1 MDLHGFFFDTEN
13 INFPSFFFFLKK
25 RTTTFSSLKKHNHSA
40 YLSVSSQK
48 AVKQEPEMRNEAWW
62 LSGQASASAVTASQY
77 EF

>member
-1 MDLHGFFFDTEN
+1 MDFFLTLKTLTFLV
-13 INFPSFFFFLKK
+13 FFFFLKK
-25 RTTTFSSLKKHNHSA
+25 RTTTFSPLKKHNHSA